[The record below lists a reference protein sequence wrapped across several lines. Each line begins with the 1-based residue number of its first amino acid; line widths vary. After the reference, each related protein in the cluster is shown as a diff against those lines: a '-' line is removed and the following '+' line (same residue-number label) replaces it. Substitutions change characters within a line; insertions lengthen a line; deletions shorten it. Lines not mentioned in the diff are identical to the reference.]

1 MASYYSNFK
10 GETIMENQN
19 ILTIKFNTLDDLAVQ
34 VADWNERLNHQCQG
48 QCMSEKPIVKVMS
61 GTSLE
66 LAENKLEDTFKK
78 AIEKSSKKIAEGINQ
93 LEAEGCKVE
102 ILENEV
108 PAPADDVPVTDF
120 EGKPT
125 KTKKEEKVESVTE
138 TVVEPAPIETPI
150 EEQATVEEPNQDT
163 ELDVAAEPV
172 DKKAF
177 YKEFREWMGEDGV
190 KAKKALAIFSK
201 HGVSRPSSDSLT
213 DDLIT
218 DLKSIM
224 AEKEA

>member
-1 MASYYSNFK
+1 
-10 GETIMENQN
+10 MENQN

-48 QCMSEKPIVKVMS
+48 QCMSEKPIIKVTS

-66 LAENKLEDTFKK
+66 LAESKLEGTFKK
-78 AIEKSSKKIAEGINQ
+78 AIEKSSKKIAVGISP
-93 LEAEGCKVE
+93 LATEGCKVK

-108 PAPADDVPVTDF
+108 SSSVDDVPVTDF

-125 KTKKEEKVESVTE
+125 KTKKEEKVEP
-138 TVVEPAPIETPI
+138 VVEPAPAETPTEEPAAIETP
-150 EEQATVEEPNQDT
+150 EQDAA
-163 ELDVAAEPV
+163 LDVTAEPI

-201 HGVSRPSSDSLT
+201 HGVTRPSSDSLT
-213 DDLIT
+213 DDIIT
-218 DLKSIM
+218 DLKSAM
-224 AEKEA
+224 AGEE

>member
-1 MASYYSNFK
+1 
-10 GETIMENQN
+10 MEDQN

-48 QCMSEKPIVKVMS
+48 KCMSEKPIIKVAS

-78 AIEKSSKKIAEGINQ
+78 AIEKSSEKIAEGINQ

-108 PAPADDVPVTDF
+108 SAPAGDVPVTDF
-120 EGKPT
+120 EGNPMKLN
-125 KTKKEEKVESVTE
+125 KEEKVKPAAAPKPAE
-138 TVVEPAPIETPI
+138 TTKAEEQTPIETPK
-150 EEQATVEEPNQDT
+150 QDT
-163 ELDVAAEPV
+163 ELDVATESV

-177 YKEFREWMGEDGV
+177 YKEFRAWMGEDGT
-190 KAKKALAIFSK
+190 KAKKAIAIFGK
-201 HGVSRPSSDSLT
+201 HGVTRPSSDSLT
-213 DDLIT
+213 DNLIT

-224 AEKEA
+224 VEEE

>member
-1 MASYYSNFK
+1 
-10 GETIMENQN
+10 MENQN

-34 VADWNERLNHQCQG
+34 VADWNERLNHQCCG
-48 QCMSEKPIVKVMS
+48 NCHDDKTHVETACETIDVEAVTSKVESEVVKV
-61 GTSLE
+61 E
-66 LAENKLEDTFKK
+66 KAEAKEEKASNKAAKEEQK
-78 AIEKSSKKIAEGINQ
+78 Q
-93 LEAEGCKVE
+93 
-102 ILENEV
+102 
-108 PAPADDVPVTDF
+108 DVPVTDF

-125 KTKKEEKVESVTE
+125 QTKPKNEEKVEPVSE
-138 TVVEPAPIETPI
+138 PEPAEATKSEDSTP
-150 EEQATVEEPNQDT
+150 ADT

-177 YKEFREWMGEDGV
+177 YKKFREWMGEDGV

-201 HGVSRPSSDSLT
+201 HGVTRPSSDSLT

>member
-1 MASYYSNFK
+1 
-10 GETIMENQN
+10 MENQN

-48 QCMSEKPIVKVMS
+48 QCVSEKPIVKVTS

-66 LAENKLEDTFKK
+66 LAESKLEDTFKK
-78 AIEKSSKKIAEGINQ
+78 AIQKSSKKIAEGINQ

-120 EGKPT
+120 EGNPT
-125 KTKKEEKVESVTE
+125 KTKKEEKVELVTE
-138 TVVEPAPIETPI
+138 SVVEPASAETP
-150 EEQATVEEPNQDT
+150 EQDAA
-163 ELDVAAEPV
+163 LDVTAEPV

-177 YKEFREWMGEDGV
+177 FREMKAWMGEDKGRAGKIITVFNKYGV
-190 KAKKALAIFSK
+190 TERF
-201 HGVSRPSSDSLT
+201 SSDVLT
-213 DDLIT
+213 NDIIT
-218 DLKSIM
+218 DLKTVM
-224 AEKEA
+224 VEEK

>member
-1 MASYYSNFK
+1 
-10 GETIMENQN
+10 MENQN

-34 VADWNERLNHQCQG
+34 VADWHERLNHQCQD
-48 QCMSEKPIVKVMS
+48 QCMSKKPIVKVAS

-78 AIEKSSKKIAEGINQ
+78 AIQKSSKKIAEGITQ
-93 LEAEGCKVE
+93 LEANGCKVR
-102 ILENEV
+102 IIENEV
-108 PAPADDVPVTDF
+108 SATTDDVPVTDF
-120 EGKPT
+120 EGKLT
-125 KTKKEEKVESVTE
+125 KAKKEEKVEPVSE
-138 TVVEPAPIETPI
+138 PEPAEATKSEDSTP
-150 EEQATVEEPNQDT
+150 ADT
-163 ELDVAAEPV
+163 ELDVVAEPV

-177 YKEFREWMGEDGV
+177 YKEFRAWMGEDGV
-190 KAKKALAIFSK
+190 KAKKAIAVFGK
-201 HGVSRPSSDSLT
+201 HGVTRPSSDSLT

>member
-1 MASYYSNFK
+1 
-10 GETIMENQN
+10 MENQN

-34 VADWNERLNHQCQG
+34 VADWNERLNHQCCG
-48 QCMSEKPIVKVMS
+48 NCSNVEAPTVTV
-61 GTSLE
+61 GET
-66 LAENKLEDTFKK
+66 
-78 AIEKSSKKIAEGINQ
+78 INVDV
-93 LEAEGCKVE
+93 ATP
-102 ILENEV
+102 EV
-108 PAPADDVPVTDF
+108 PEKVDVKQQSEPIDVAPVQEDVPVTDF
-120 EGKPT
+120 DGKPV
-125 KTKKEEKVESVTE
+125 KDKKEEKVQPAE
-138 TVVEPAPIETPI
+138 EPAAESAPVETP
-150 EEQATVEEPNQDT
+150 TEEPTPTEIPEQDQA
-163 ELDVAAEPV
+163 LDVTDEPV

-201 HGVSRPSSDSLT
+201 HGVTRPSSDSLT

>member
-1 MASYYSNFK
+1 
-10 GETIMENQN
+10 MENQN

-34 VADWNERLNHQCQG
+34 VADWNERLNHQCCG
-48 QCMSEKPIVKVMS
+48 NCSNVEAPTVTVGETIDIEVAASEVAGKV
-61 GTSLE
+61 
-66 LAENKLEDTFKK
+66 DTKQQP
-78 AIEKSSKKIAEGINQ
+78 EP
-93 LEAEGCKVE
+93 VE
-102 ILENEV
+102 VMPVQE
-108 PAPADDVPVTDF
+108 DVPVTDF
-120 EGKPT
+120 EGKLVT
-125 KTKKEEKVESVTE
+125 DKKEEKVEQVE
-138 TVVEPAPIETPI
+138 EPVVEPAPVETPTD
-150 EEQATVEEPNQDT
+150 ETTTTETPEQDAA
-163 ELDVAAEPV
+163 LDVTAEPV

-201 HGVSRPSSDSLT
+201 HGVTRPSSDSLT

>member
-1 MASYYSNFK
+1 
-10 GETIMENQN
+10 MENQN

-34 VADWNERLNHQCQG
+34 VADWHERLNHECCGNCHDKKHPAEQVTKAMCETAPKAEPATKQEK
-48 QCMSEKPIVKVMS
+48 QKTSEITDDDLPV
-61 GTSLE
+61 LP
-66 LAENKLEDTFKK
+66 LDAD
-78 AIEKSSKKIAEGINQ
+78 
-93 LEAEGCKVE
+93 
-102 ILENEV
+102 
-108 PAPADDVPVTDF
+108 PAPKAESQPQPGVQKKVKSVP
-120 EGKPT
+120 EPKPAEAT
-125 KTKKEEKVESVTE
+125 
-138 TVVEPAPIETPI
+138 
-150 EEQATVEEPNQDT
+150 TVEEQTPVENTQQDT

-177 YKEFREWMGEDGV
+177 YKEFRDWMGEDGV

-201 HGVSRPSSDSLT
+201 HGVARPSSDSLT

>member
-1 MASYYSNFK
+1 
-10 GETIMENQN
+10 MENQN

-34 VADWNERLNHQCQG
+34 VSDWHERLNHQCCG
-48 QCMSEKPIVKVMS
+48 NCHDGKAPAGTVCETIDVEAVTSKVEPKVVKV
-61 GTSLE
+61 E
-66 LAENKLEDTFKK
+66 KDEVKEEKAPNKV
-78 AIEKSSKKIAEGINQ
+78 AKSEQEQDIH
-93 LEAEGCKVE
+93 
-102 ILENEV
+102 
-108 PAPADDVPVTDF
+108 VTDF
-120 EGKPT
+120 EGNPT
-125 KTKKEEKVESVTE
+125 KLNKEEKVKPAASPKPAKITK
-138 TVVEPAPIETPI
+138 VEEQTPIETHK
-150 EEQATVEEPNQDT
+150 QDT

-177 YKEFREWMGEDGV
+177 YKEFRAWMGEDGV

-201 HGVSRPSSDSLT
+201 HGVTRPSSDSLT

>member
-1 MASYYSNFK
+1 
-10 GETIMENQN
+10 MENQN

-48 QCMSEKPIVKVMS
+48 QCMSEKPIVKVTS

-66 LAENKLEDTFKK
+66 LAESKLEDTFKK
-78 AIEKSSKKIAEGINQ
+78 AIQKSSKKIAEGINQ

-125 KTKKEEKVESVTE
+125 KIKKEEKVEPVTE
-138 TVVEPAPIETPI
+138 SVVEPAPAETPEEPATIETP
-150 EEQATVEEPNQDT
+150 EQDAA
-163 ELDVAAEPV
+163 LDVTDEPV

-177 YKEFREWMGEDGV
+177 YKVFREWMGEDVV

-201 HGVSRPSSDSLT
+201 HGVTRPSSDSLT

>member
-1 MASYYSNFK
+1 
-10 GETIMENQN
+10 MENQN

-34 VADWNERLNHQCQG
+34 VADWNERLNHQCCG
-48 QCMSEKPIVKVMS
+48 NCSNVEAPTVTVGETIDV
-61 GTSLE
+61 
-66 LAENKLEDTFKK
+66 
-78 AIEKSSKKIAEGINQ
+78 
-93 LEAEGCKVE
+93 EAEVPEAVEKVDTKPQTQPE
-102 ILENEV
+102 PVEV
-108 PAPADDVPVTDF
+108 VPVQEDVPVTDF

-138 TVVEPAPIETPI
+138 SVVESAPTETPI
-150 EEQATVEEPNQDT
+150 EEQATVEEANQDT
-163 ELDVAAEPV
+163 ALDVTTEPV

-201 HGVSRPSSDSLT
+201 HGVTRPSSDSLT

>member
-1 MASYYSNFK
+1 
-10 GETIMENQN
+10 MENQN

-34 VADWNERLNHQCQG
+34 VADWNERLNHQCCG
-48 QCMSEKPIVKVMS
+48 NCHDSKAPTVTVCGTIDVEAAASKVEPEVVKV
-61 GTSLE
+61 
-66 LAENKLEDTFKK
+66 
-78 AIEKSSKKIAEGINQ
+78 
-93 LEAEGCKVE
+93 EAEVKEEKAPNKVAKSE
-102 ILENEV
+102 QTQ
-108 PAPADDVPVTDF
+108 DFHVTDF
-120 EGKPT
+120 EGNPIKQ
-125 KTKKEEKVESVTE
+125 KKEDKVKPVADTEPAETTKVEEQT
-138 TVVEPAPIETPI
+138 PIETPK
-150 EEQATVEEPNQDT
+150 QDT

-201 HGVSRPSSDSLT
+201 HGVTRPSSDSLT

-218 DLKSIM
+218 DLKFIM

>member
-1 MASYYSNFK
+1 
-10 GETIMENQN
+10 MENQN

-48 QCMSEKPIVKVMS
+48 PCMSEKPIVKVTS

-66 LAENKLEDTFKK
+66 LAESKLEDTFKK
-78 AIEKSSKKIAEGINQ
+78 AIQKSSKKIAEGINQ

-125 KTKKEEKVESVTE
+125 KTKKEKVEPATE
-138 TVVEPAPIETPI
+138 SVVEPAPAETPTEEPATIETP
-150 EEQATVEEPNQDT
+150 EQDAA
-163 ELDVAAEPV
+163 LDITAEPV

-177 YKEFREWMGEDGV
+177 FREMKAWMGEDKGRAGKIITVFNKYGV
-190 KAKKALAIFSK
+190 TERF
-201 HGVSRPSSDSLT
+201 SSDVLT
-213 DDLIT
+213 NDIIT
-218 DLKSIM
+218 DLKTVM
-224 AEKEA
+224 VEEK

>member
-1 MASYYSNFK
+1 
-10 GETIMENQN
+10 MENQN

-34 VADWNERLNHQCQG
+34 VADWHERLNHQCQG
-48 QCMSEKPIVKVMS
+48 QCMSEKPTVKVTP

-78 AIEKSSKKIAEGINQ
+78 AIQKGSKKIAEGITQ
-93 LEAEGCKVE
+93 LEANGCKVK

-108 PAPADDVPVTDF
+108 SAAADDVPVTDF
-120 EGKPT
+120 EGNPT
-125 KTKKEEKVESVTE
+125 KLNKEEKVKPAAAPKPAE
-138 TVVEPAPIETPI
+138 TTKVEEQTPIETPK
-150 EEQATVEEPNQDT
+150 QNT

-201 HGVSRPSSDSLT
+201 HGVTRPSSDSLT

-224 AEKEA
+224 AEEA